1 MQIKTS
7 ITVNCDN
14 LIIIMKEPILEK
26 AKKVKAA
33 SRELAI
39 LETAKKNLALK
50 CIAEEIEKS
59 RESIKKEN
67 KKDIENAAKKG
78 LSGAFIDRLTLNNK
92 RIDGMISVLN
102 DVINL
107 KDPVGEIINMNTL
120 PNGLRVGQLRV
131 PIGVVGIIFE
141 SRPNVCV
148 EVTALTIKSG
158 NGVILRGGSDAI
170 NSNISL
176 INIVKKGLKA
186 AGLSE
191 NYVEIIDNTDR
202 ESVTRLLKMK
212 EYIDIIIPRGGLELI
227 KFVVENSVIPVIRH
241 DLGIC
246 HTYVDEFADTAMA
259 VSICYNA
266 KVQRP
271 GICNAMETMLVHSAI
286 AEKFLPVMKREFDLQ
301 NVELRGC
308 RKTKRILPG
317 IKDASEQDWR
327 TEYLDLILS
336 VKIVDCI
343 DEAIAHIN
351 EYGSHHSDAI
361 VTDSYSNGIKFINEV
376 DSAACFIN
384 ASTRFNDG
392 NEFGLGAEMG
402 ISNQKLHVR
411 GPMGLK
417 ELTAPKYIIFG
428 SGQIRK

>member
-1 MQIKTS
+1 
-7 ITVNCDN
+7 
-14 LIIIMKEPILEK
+14 MKEIISEK
-26 AKKVKAA
+26 AKKVKIA
-33 SRELAI
+33 SRELAT
-39 LETAKKNLALK
+39 LETSKKNLALM
-50 CIAEEIEKS
+50 CIIEEIEKN
-59 RESIKKEN
+59 RELIKNEN
-67 KKDIENAAKKG
+67 QSDIDKAVKKG
-78 LSGAFIDRLTLNNK
+78 HPGAFIDRLTLNDK

-120 PNGLRVGQLRV
+120 PNGLKVGQMRV
-131 PIGVVGIIFE
+131 PIGVIGIIFE
-141 SRPNVCV
+141 SRPNVCI

-158 NGVILRGGSDAI
+158 NGVILRGGSDSI

-176 INIVKKGLKA
+176 ISIIKKGLKK
-186 AGLSE
+186 AGLSD
-191 NYVEIIDNTDR
+191 NFVEIIENTDR
-202 ESVTRLLKMK
+202 ESVTQLLKMK
-212 EYIDIIIPRGGLELI
+212 EYIDIIIPRGGLQLI
-227 KFVVENSVIPVIRH
+227 RFVEENSVIPVIRH

-246 HTYVDEFADTAMA
+246 HTYVDEYANSDMA

-271 GICNAMETMLVHSAI
+271 GVCNSMETMLVHSKI
-286 AEKFLPVMKREFDLQ
+286 AEEFLPKMKKEFDKE

-308 RKTKRILPG
+308 EKTTQILPG
-317 IKDASEQDWR
+317 IINASNKDWQ

-336 VKIVDCI
+336 IKVVDSI
-343 DEAIAHIN
+343 NEAINHIN
-351 EYGSHHSDAI
+351 EFSSHHSDAI
-361 VTDSYSNGIKFINEV
+361 VTDSYSNGLKFINEV

-392 NEFGLGAEMG
+392 NEFGLGAEIG

-417 ELTAPKYIIFG
+417 ELTAPKYIVFG
-428 SGQIRK
+428 NGHIRN